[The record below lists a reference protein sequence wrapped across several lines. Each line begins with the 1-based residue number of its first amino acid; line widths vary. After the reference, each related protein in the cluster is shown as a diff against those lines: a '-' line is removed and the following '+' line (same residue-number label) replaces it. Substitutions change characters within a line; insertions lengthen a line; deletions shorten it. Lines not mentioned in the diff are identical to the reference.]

1 MDVTLQQL
9 LQELIHVVRDNEELR
24 EANQALIKR
33 VKELEN
39 VRLPDSV
46 KENK

>member
-24 EANQALIKR
+24 EANQTLIKR